1 MKLNKIF
8 AIALAA
14 LTLTACSDDDDNNFL
29 GGVNTASG
37 VTVEMGNSQF
47 TTQESHTSRFDTAK
61 LARKTCCDNMDFTIL
76 LPLMP

>member
-29 GGVNTASG
+29 GGVNSAKG

-47 TTQESHTSRFDTAK
+47 TAQESEEF
-61 LARKTCCDNMDFTIL
+61 F
-76 LPLMP
+76 

>member
-29 GGVNTASG
+29 GGVNSAKG

-47 TTQESHTSRFDTAK
+47 TAQESEEFFYVPVAVRG
-61 LARKTCCDNMDFTIL
+61 
-76 LPLMP
+76 